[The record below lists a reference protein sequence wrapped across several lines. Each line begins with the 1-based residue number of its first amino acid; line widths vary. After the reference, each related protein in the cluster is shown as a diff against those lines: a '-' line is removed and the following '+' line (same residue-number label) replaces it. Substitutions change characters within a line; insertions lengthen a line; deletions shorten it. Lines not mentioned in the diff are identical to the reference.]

1 MTLLT
6 IDQFD
11 KFRAMR
17 DGRSFDG
24 IFGMKF
30 KLKVLLRFLSWI
42 SSIKIF
48 NLKELDFDL
57 GLNLYSKIRNE
68 ISEFYLLRVAITP
81 IG

>member
-17 DGRSFDG
+17 DGRNFGG

-30 KLKVLLRFLSWI
+30 KLKVLLKSLSWI

-48 NLKELDFDL
+48 NLKELDLDL
-57 GLNLYSKIRNE
+57 GLNLYSKIRSE
-68 ISEFYLLRVAITP
+68 ILEFYLLRVAIT
-81 IG
+81 